1 MSMIIVINQQC
12 AIDKWVYFIPIFSA
26 LHYFF
31 VNVIYLLFYT
41 TTLFS
46 SKTTP
51 IKQKIKPKTST
62 DINLRLLNV
71 PSAKIQ
77 ISKKVIKSPSVKKT
91 KTFSPRKATKEY
103 NSDKETSNDNGFDIS
118 DISDLDLYQNEEE
131 SFSSCDI

>member
-1 MSMIIVINQQC
+1 M
-12 AIDKWVYFIPIFSA
+12 SA
-26 LHYFF
+26 LMILKLQNVTVLEDEVYICSSSRK
-31 VNVIYLLFYT
+31 VNAL
-41 TTLFS
+41 S

-71 PSAKIQ
+71 PSAQIQ

-91 KTFSPRKATKEY
+91 KTFSPKKITKEY

>member
-1 MSMIIVINQQC
+1 M
-12 AIDKWVYFIPIFSA
+12 SA
-26 LHYFF
+26 LMILKLP
-31 VNVIYLLFYT
+31 NVTVLEDEVYICSSSRKVTAL
-41 TTLFS
+41 S

-71 PSAKIQ
+71 PSAQIQ
-77 ISKKVIKSPSVKKT
+77 IKNQNIKSPSVKKT

-103 NSDKETSNDNGFDIS
+103 NSDKENSNDNGFDIS

-131 SFSSCDI
+131 SFSSCDIW

>member
-1 MSMIIVINQQC
+1 M
-12 AIDKWVYFIPIFSA
+12 SA
-26 LHYFF
+26 LMILKLQ
-31 VNVIYLLFYT
+31 NVTVLEDEVYICSSSRKVTAL
-41 TTLFS
+41 S

-71 PSAKIQ
+71 PSAQIQ
-77 ISKKVIKSPSVKKT
+77 IENQNIKSPSVKKT

-103 NSDKETSNDNGFDIS
+103 NSDKETSNDKGFDIS